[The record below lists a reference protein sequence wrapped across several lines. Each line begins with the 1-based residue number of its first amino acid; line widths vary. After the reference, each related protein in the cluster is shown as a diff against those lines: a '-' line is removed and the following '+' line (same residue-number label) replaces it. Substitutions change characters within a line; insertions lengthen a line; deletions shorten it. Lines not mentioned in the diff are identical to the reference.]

1 MGFIKDRISQ
11 MREKEKRGE
20 VVERELAP
28 DPMAIQSDP
37 ENENLMSEIVSDKEE
52 GDILG
57 DSFDEGS
64 KPEPERKETTD
75 LSLTDLVEKEVPVVA
90 KREVETKPAVESAG
104 TDPKDA
110 KPSDALPIHADD
122 GARYKVKTVYGEEE
136 LTLKEL
142 EQGYM
147 RAAHHTQVSQQ
158 NAEMRKQLT
167 YLFSDPKN
175 IVEYALANGVDL
187 KPLVQAD
194 VAIPEF
200 NIPEP
205 GEYATETERVLYG
218 ALKQQSVMNRALLKE
233 VTGIK
238 NSSKLSKMGMEE
250 DQVEREFKEKRGDVP
265 ETAAH
270 AVRALFRE
278 GKRVF
283 GAKYGMQNAIRD
295 YKIAEGDVIERWKA
309 SPQFTKWYEAERRKI
324 IGEYADGKDKT
335 KAATLSPDSLP
346 TGKRPVPPDE
356 TEKPHS
362 MADARA
368 MIKKRFF
375 GGK

>member
-1 MGFIKDRISQ
+1 MGLIKDRVAQ
-11 MREKEKRGE
+11 MREKERKGE
-20 VVERELAP
+20 TVERELAP
-28 DPMAIQSDP
+28 DPMAIQPDNDS
-37 ENENLMSEIVSDKEE
+37 ENLMNEIVSDEDE

-57 DSFDEGS
+57 DRVDEGS
-64 KPEPERKETTD
+64 KPELERKDTTD
-75 LSLTDLVEKEVPVVA
+75 ISLTDLVEKEVPVVA
-90 KREVETKPAVESAG
+90 KREVETRPAVESSG
-104 TDPKDA
+104 TAPKGV
-110 KPSDALPIHADD
+110 KPSDVVPIPTDG

-136 LTLKEL
+136 LTLDEL
-142 EQGYM
+142 QKGYM

-187 KPLVQAD
+187 KPLVQAE
-194 VAIPEF
+194 VAVPEF

-205 GEYATETERVLYG
+205 GEYATETEKVLYG
-218 ALKQQSVMNRALLKE
+218 ALKQQSVMNQALLKE

-238 NSSKLSKMGMEE
+238 NSSKLSKMGLEE
-250 DQVEREFKEKRGDVP
+250 DQVEREFKEKRGEVP

-270 AVRALFRE
+270 AVRALYRE

-295 YKIAEGDVIERWKA
+295 YKIAEGDVIERWKS
-309 SPQFTKWYEAERRKI
+309 SPQFATWYEAEKRKI
-324 IGEYADGKDKT
+324 IGAYADGKDKT
-335 KAATLSPDSLP
+335 RAATLSPDSLP
-346 TGKRPVPPDE
+346 AGNRPVPPGD

-362 MADARA
+362 MAEAKA